1 MDQSSRSSSIHQPH
15 HTQMSTFS
23 IIMMSLPRGQPPAD
37 HSTRPGV
44 CGIVVPV
51 VVAVGWD
58 KEWDHC
64 ALLRG

>member
-23 IIMMSLPRGQPPAD
+23 IIMMSLPRGQITA
-37 HSTRPGV
+37 PGL
-44 CGIVVPV
+44 GFVVLLFLLL
-51 VVAVGWD
+51 VAVGWD